1 MKTFIVC
8 ACVVVHVERRQ
19 RHEEALAAQGV
30 KKKVHLCTNSV
41 NDLPNILAELQEAE
55 ASTTYSGQLSW

>member
-1 MKTFIVC
+1 M
-8 ACVVVHVERRQ
+8 VHVERRQ

-41 NDLPNILAELQEAE
+41 GELPNILAELQEAE
-55 ASTTYSGQLSW
+55 ASTTNSGQLSR